1 MKGFGKLLLWH
12 SGLVNACRDVP
23 EPEDEPRNVKNFG
36 DCSYRTDVGVST
48 TVDASY
54 F

>member
-1 MKGFGKLLLWH
+1 MKGFRKLLLWH

-23 EPEDEPRNVKNFG
+23 ESEDEPRNVKNLG
-36 DCSYRTDVGVST
+36 DCSDVGVST